1 MTNAFAALGLSKD
14 VKILVSIAAEV
25 LDYEDCVD

>member
-1 MTNAFAALGLSKD
+1 MTNVFAALGLPMD

>member
-1 MTNAFAALGLSKD
+1 MTSVFAILEPSMD

-25 LDYEDCVD
+25 LNCEDCVD

>member
-1 MTNAFAALGLSKD
+1 MTNVFAALGLSMG
-14 VKILVSIAAEV
+14 VKILLSIAAEV